1 MNLAILGFGK
11 SKKDNNNSGIA
22 SNKLVHFNH
31 NDPIVNKEEFIN
43 CYSHTFISTILKS
56 ISSEILQNIKI
67 DGYNYDNYTIING
80 FVTAFFGV
88 EGKQYI
94 NKNGNTIIAI
104 VDSNSKIKEVKYEE
118 IKYNL
123 QNKNLLNS
131 LMLIANS
138 YAGLL
143 VLNHNQ
149 IVLSDVLQLKIK
161 DLRQNQ
167 ANTSDDVGELD
178 NTIKSIVDP
187 LYKDKAKTILLDAED
202 EILFLK
208 NDNNQTLKEAREV
221 LNNNL
226 SALLNLPLSYFT
238 GEFKSS
244 LGSSN
249 SSDVDFRDKGLINFY
264 NSYLSP
270 YLKQLGFLK
279 IKSTYGIE
287 SLFKKQ
293 STKDFLLFLESTSLI
308 EDLKKQEILKQF
320 LESQN
325 INTKIG

>member
-1 MNLAILGFGK
+1 M
-11 SKKDNNNSGIA
+11 
-22 SNKLVHFNH
+22 
-31 NDPIVNKEEFIN
+31 
-43 CYSHTFISTILKS
+43 
-56 ISSEILQNIKI
+56 
-67 DGYNYDNYTIING
+67 
-80 FVTAFFGV
+80 
-88 EGKQYI
+88 
-94 NKNGNTIIAI
+94 
-104 VDSNSKIKEVKYEE
+104 
-118 IKYNL
+118 
-123 QNKNLLNS
+123 
-131 LMLIANS
+131 
-138 YAGLL
+138 
-143 VLNHNQ
+143 
-149 IVLSDVLQLKIK
+149 
-161 DLRQNQ
+161 
-167 ANTSDDVGELD
+167 
-178 NTIKSIVDP
+178 
-187 LYKDKAKTILLDAED
+187 DAED
-202 EILFLK
+202 ELVFLK

-293 STKDFLLFLESTSLI
+293 STKDFLLFLETTSLI
-308 EDLKKQEILKQF
+308 DDNQKQEILKQF

>member
-1 MNLAILGFGK
+1 
-11 SKKDNNNSGIA
+11 
-22 SNKLVHFNH
+22 LV
-31 NDPIVNKEEFIN
+31 
-43 CYSHTFISTILKS
+43 
-56 ISSEILQNIKI
+56 
-67 DGYNYDNYTIING
+67 
-80 FVTAFFGV
+80 
-88 EGKQYI
+88 
-94 NKNGNTIIAI
+94 
-104 VDSNSKIKEVKYEE
+104 
-118 IKYNL
+118 
-123 QNKNLLNS
+123 
-131 LMLIANS
+131 LIANS

-161 DLRQNQ
+161 DLRLNQ
-167 ANTSDDVGELD
+167 ANTSEDIGELD

-202 EILFLK
+202 ELLFLK
-208 NDNNQTLKEAREV
+208 NDNNDTLKSAREV

-293 STKDFLLFLESTSLI
+293 STKDFLLFLETTSLI
-308 EDLKKQEILKQF
+308 DDSKKQEILKQF

-325 INTKIG
+325 INTKIGA

>member
-1 MNLAILGFGK
+1 LFGFGK
-11 SKKDNNNSGIA
+11 KNNNNSGVA
-22 SNKLVHFNH
+22 SNGKYNSIVYS
-31 NDPIVNKEEFIN
+31 DPSINIKEYVD
-43 CYSHTFISTILKS
+43 CYSHTFITTILKS
-56 ISSEILQNIKI
+56 ITSEILQNIKI

-94 NKNGNTIIAI
+94 NKNGNTLIAI
-104 VDSNSKIKEVKYEE
+104 VDSNSKIKDVKYEE

-143 VLNHNQ
+143 VLNADQVKFGN
-149 IVLSDVLQLKIK
+149 IKTLKIK
-161 DLRQNQ
+161 DLRLNQ
-167 ANTSDDVGELD
+167 SNTSEDIGELD
-178 NTIKSIVDP
+178 KQVTEILNP
-187 LYKDKAKTILLDAED
+187 LYQDKNKTLLLDAED
-202 EILFLK
+202 NFEAYK
-208 NDNNQTLKEAREV
+208 VDNNETLKQARDV

-249 SSDVDFRDKGLINFY
+249 SSDIDFRDKGLINFY

-293 STKDFLLFLESTSLI
+293 STKDFLLFLETTSLI
-308 EDLKKQEILKQF
+308 DDNQKQEILKQF

-325 INTKIG
+325 INTQIG

>member
-1 MNLAILGFGK
+1 LAILGFGK
-11 SKKDNNNSGIA
+11 SKKDNNNGVV
-22 SNKLVHFNH
+22 SNTKLTSINY
-31 NDPIVNKEEFIN
+31 NDPVVDKKYFIS
-43 CYSHTFISTILKS
+43 CYTETFISTILKS
-56 ISSEILQNIKI
+56 ITSEILQNIKI
-67 DGYNYDNYTIING
+67 DGYNYDNFSIING
-80 FVTAFFGV
+80 FVDAFKLV

-104 VDSNSKIKEVKYEE
+104 VDSNSKIKDVKYEE
-118 IKYNL
+118 INYNL

-131 LMLIANS
+131 LVLIANS

-161 DLRQNQ
+161 DLRNNQ
-167 ANTSDDVGELD
+167 ANTSGDIGELD
-178 NTIKSIVDP
+178 KTIKSIVDP

-202 EILFLK
+202 ELLFLK

-279 IKSTYGIE
+279 VKSTYGIE

-308 EDLKKQEILKQF
+308 EDSKKQEILKQF

-325 INTKIG
+325 INTQIG

>member
-1 MNLAILGFGK
+1 LFGFN
-11 SKKDNNNSGIA
+11 KKNKNNNGVVTN
-22 SNKLVHFNH
+22 NKLSSINY
-31 NDPIVNKEEFIN
+31 NDPVENKQEFIT
-43 CYSHTFISTILKS
+43 CYTHTFISTILKS

-94 NKNGNTIIAI
+94 NKNGNTVIAI
-104 VDSNSKIKEVKYEE
+104 VDSNSKLKDVKYEE

-123 QNKNLLNS
+123 QNRNLLNS

-161 DLRQNQ
+161 DLRLNQ
-167 ANTSDDVGELD
+167 SNTSEDIGELD
-178 NTIKSIVDP
+178 KTIKSIVDP

-202 EILFLK
+202 ELLFLK
-208 NDNNQTLKEAREV
+208 NDNNETLKSAREV

-293 STKDFLLFLESTSLI
+293 STKDFLLFLETTSLI
-308 EDLKKQEILKQF
+308 DDNQKQEILKQF

-325 INTKIG
+325 INTNIGA